1 MIHMVVLKFT
11 QWSYLVCSLY
21 ERRAAVHEA
30 LCDNIDTRTAME
42 EMRSLVSQS
51 NSYIA
56 NRKSSKLLPNRM
68 LLQSIAVY
76 LTDMLKVRQGA
87 LNVVIDGQTFSA
99 LSPD

>member
-1 MIHMVVLKFT
+1 
-11 QWSYLVCSLY
+11 
-21 ERRAAVHEA
+21 
-30 LCDNIDTRTAME
+30 ME

-76 LTDMLKVRQGA
+76 LTDMLKVRQRV
-87 LNVVIDGQTFSA
+87 LKVVIDHRANFISSA
-99 LSPD
+99 A